1 MAEAKEELDLGRQ
14 EASGGRLK
22 LVIIIVV
29 TMLVTMGAAG
39 GAWYLLAGGEPAA
52 EAPPA
57 AVAKLPHVYRT
68 LEPALIGN
76 IDGPGRVRF
85 VQVEVVMATRDPKVL
100 AAVDEHTPVIRN
112 DLIMLLSGKTYEQLN
127 TAEGK
132 ETTRQEMLDAI
143 RSVLEDRTGNPGIES
158 IYFTSFVMQ

>member
-1 MAEAKEELDLGRQ
+1 MAEAREELDLGGQ
-14 EASGGRLK
+14 EASGGMLK
-22 LVIIIVV
+22 LVIITVV
-29 TMLVTMGAAG
+29 TVLVMLGATG

-52 EAPPA
+52 EAKPA
-57 AVAKLPHVYRT
+57 AVAKLPHVYRA
-68 LEPALIGN
+68 LEPALVGN

-85 VQVEVVMATRDPKVL
+85 VQVEVVMATRDKKVL
-100 AAVDEHTPVIRN
+100 SAVDEHTPVIRN

-143 RSVLEDRTGNPGIES
+143 RSVLEERTGNPGIES

>member
-1 MAEAKEELDLGRQ
+1 MAEAKQDLDLGRQ
-14 EASGGRLK
+14 ETSGGTLK
-22 LVIIIVV
+22 LVVIIMV
-29 TMLVTMGAAG
+29 TVLVMMGAAG

-52 EAPPA
+52 EDKPA
-57 AVAKLPHVYRT
+57 AVAKLPHIYRA
-68 LEPALIGN
+68 LEPALLGN

-100 AAVDEHTPVIRN
+100 VAVDEHTPVIRN

-132 ETTRQEMLDAI
+132 ERTRREMLDAI

>member
-1 MAEAKEELDLGRQ
+1 MAEAKEDLDLSPQG
-14 EASGGRLK
+14 ASGGTLK
-22 LVIIIVV
+22 LVIITVV
-29 TMLVTMGAAG
+29 TVLVTMGAAG
-39 GAWYLLAGGEPAA
+39 GAWYLLAGGERVA
-52 EAPPA
+52 EAKPG
-57 AVAKLPHVYRT
+57 AVAKLPHVYRA

-76 IDGPGRVRF
+76 IDGPGRVRY

-100 AAVDEHTPVIRN
+100 AAVGEHTPVIRN

>member
-1 MAEAKEELDLGRQ
+1 
-14 EASGGRLK
+14 
-22 LVIIIVV
+22 
-29 TMLVTMGAAG
+29 
-39 GAWYLLAGGEPAA
+39 
-52 EAPPA
+52 
-57 AVAKLPHVYRT
+57 
-68 LEPALIGN
+68 
-76 IDGPGRVRF
+76 
-85 VQVEVVMATRDPKVL
+85 L

-143 RSVLEDRTGNPGIES
+143 QSVLEDRTGDPGIES

>member
-22 LVIIIVV
+22 LVIIIVATV
-29 TMLVTMGAAG
+29 LVAMVAAG
-39 GAWYLLAGGEPAA
+39 GAWYLFAGGEPVA
-52 EAPPA
+52 EAKPA
-57 AVAKLPHVYRT
+57 AVAKLPLVYRP

-85 VQVEVVMATRDPKVL
+85 VQVGVVMATRDPKVL

-143 RSVLEDRTGNPGIES
+143 RSVLEDRTGDPGIES

>member
-1 MAEAKEELDLGRQ
+1 MAEANEELDLGLQ
-14 EASGGRLK
+14 GASGGRLK

-29 TMLVTMGAAG
+29 TVLVAMGAAG

-52 EAPPA
+52 EAKPA
-57 AVAKLPHVYRT
+57 AVAKLPHVYRA

-85 VQVEVVMATRDPKVL
+85 VQVGLVMAARDPKVL

-132 ETTRQEMLDAI
+132 ETTRQEMLETI
-143 RSVLEDRTGNPGIES
+143 RSVLEDRTGSPGIES

>member
-1 MAEAKEELDLGRQ
+1 MAATKEDLDLGRQ
-14 EASGGRLK
+14 EASGGRMK
-22 LVIIIVV
+22 LVIIIMV
-29 TMLVTMGAAG
+29 TVLVTMAAAG

-52 EAPPA
+52 EAQPA
-57 AVAKLPHVYRT
+57 AVAKLPHVYRA

-100 AAVDEHTPVIRN
+100 AAVDAHTPVIRN

-132 ETTRQEMLDAI
+132 ETTRQEMLETI